1 MILTISTFA
10 LCLGMA
16 TYESYK
22 QFHKFYKRRK
32 QRHKG
37 REWNSNSNST

>member
-1 MILTISTFA
+1 MILTISTFV

-16 TYESYK
+16 IYESYK

-37 REWNSNSNST
+37 REWNNSDST